1 VDALK
6 EEMTSFDIA
15 ALTPELNQ
23 TIKGT
28 RIDNIYQINP
38 TTLLLKLRQ
47 PSAQLIIEAG
57 EHLHLTSY
65 TLEKPE
71 KPPAFCMALRKYLRN
86 AEVKEVRQ
94 HEFERIIVIK
104 LSAREGESQLISELF
119 GEGNILLVSPENKI
133 LHALAYR
140 RMRDRNIL
148 RGEVFQYPPSSG
160 RNPLHLS
167 RQGFSEIK
175 NLGKLEIVR
184 ALTKFLSIG
193 GLYSEEILLRA
204 HVEKNIP
211 CEALTEPETGRIFEQ
226 LQQLLSTIANGKVK
240 PCIVINE
247 QGEWVDVTSIPLEKY
262 AQFKHKAYSSFNEAL
277 DEYYTEMTLKEK
289 VVEVSKEVKQELARQ
304 QRVLESQQK
313 ALEDSRNKVEQNRKI
328 GDAIYAHFNDLQFLL
343 ERIMN
348 EKRDGKPWNQ
358 IVASIEKENA
368 ARLTPAIHFHS
379 LEPQRLIL
387 NVTVDDLTFPLS
399 LHRSIQANAANYYEK
414 AKKAQNKLEGVEKA
428 LQETQTKIEG
438 LQQKEMKQV
447 RKVAKPLPKRREKL
461 WYEKFRWFH
470 SSDGFLVIGGR
481 DATTNEI
488 LIKKYTAPHDIVFHA
503 DIMGAPFVV
512 IKTEGKP
519 LIEKTITESAQFAA
533 SYSRA
538 WREMMGTVNVYWV
551 SPQQVNKSA
560 PPGQSLRKGSFM
572 IHGRKNY
579 VRNVPLQVAIGVRME
594 EERPSIVG
602 GPPDAIAKQT
612 KIYVQM
618 IPGKQKSSE
627 LAKQIRQLLVKKAS
641 KRIQKQILE
650 IPLGEIQQF
659 IPLGKG
665 QIR

>member
-1 VDALK
+1 
-6 EEMTSFDIA
+6 MTSFDIA

-38 TTLLLKLRQ
+38 TTLLLKLRK

-57 EHLHLTSY
+57 KRLHLTSY

-71 KPPAFCMALRKYLRN
+71 KPPAFCMALRKCLRN
-86 AEVKEVRQ
+86 AEVKEVQQ

-104 LSAREGESQLISELF
+104 LSMREGDFQLISELF
-119 GEGNILLVSPENKI
+119 GEGNIILVSPENKI
-133 LHALAYR
+133 LHALTYR

-148 RGEVFQYPPSSG
+148 RGEVFQHPPSSG
-160 RNPLHLS
+160 RNSLRLS
-167 RQGFSEIK
+167 RQDFGEIK
-175 NLGKLEIVR
+175 SLEKLEIVR

-193 GLYSEEILLRA
+193 GLYAEEILLRA
-204 HVEKNIP
+204 QVEKSIP
-211 CEALTEPETGRIFEQ
+211 AEALTEPEIDRIFEQ
-226 LQQLLSTIANGKVK
+226 LQQLLSTITSGNVK
-240 PCIVINE
+240 PCIVLNE
-247 QGEWVDVTSIPLEKY
+247 QGEWVDVTPILLEKY
-262 AQFKHKAYSSFNEAL
+262 VQFKHKTYSSFNEAL

-289 VVEVSKEVKQELARQ
+289 GVEVSKEVKQELARQ
-304 QRVLESQQK
+304 QRVLESQRK

-343 ERIMN
+343 EKIMN

-358 IVASIEKENA
+358 IVTNIGKEKA

-379 LEPQRLIL
+379 LESQRLTL

-428 LQETQTKIEG
+428 LRETQTKIEET
-438 LQQKEMKQV
+438 QQKEIKEV
-447 RKVAKPLPKRREKL
+447 REVSKPLPKRREKA

-470 SSDGFLVIGGR
+470 SSNGFLVIGGR

-488 LIKKYTAPHDIVFHA
+488 LIKKHTEPHDIVFHA
-503 DIMGAPFVV
+503 DIIGAPFVV

-519 LIEKTITESAQFAA
+519 PTEQTIKEAAQFAA

-538 WREMMGTVNVYWV
+538 WREMMGTVGVYWV
-551 SPQQVNKSA
+551 SPQQVNKSP
-560 PPGQSLRKGSFM
+560 PPGQSLKKGSFM

-579 VRNVPLQVAIGVRME
+579 VRNVPLRVAIGVRME
-594 EERPSIVG
+594 EERPSVIG
-602 GPPDAIAKQT
+602 GPTDAIAKQT
-612 KIYVQM
+612 NIHVQM
-618 IPGKQKSSE
+618 IPGKQKSGD
-627 LAKQIRQLLVKKAS
+627 LAKQIQQLLIKKAP
-641 KRIQKQILE
+641 KHIQKQILE
-650 IPLGEIQQF
+650 VPLGEIQQF

-665 QIR
+665 QII

>member
-1 VDALK
+1 
-6 EEMTSFDIA
+6 MTSFDIT

-23 TIKGT
+23 TIKAA

-38 TTLLLKLRQ
+38 TTLLLKLRK

-57 EHLHLTSY
+57 KRLHLTSY

-71 KPPAFCMALRKYLRN
+71 KPPAFCMALRKYLTN
-86 AEVKEVRQ
+86 AEVKEVQQ

-104 LSAREGESQLISELF
+104 LSAREGDFQLISELF
-119 GEGNILLVSPENKI
+119 GKGNIILVSPENKI

-148 RGEVFQYPPSSG
+148 RGEVFHYPPSSG
-160 RNPLHLS
+160 RNPPRLS
-167 RQGFSEIK
+167 RQDFSEIK
-175 NLGKLEIVR
+175 SLRKLEIVR

-193 GLYSEEILLRA
+193 GLYAEEILLRA
-204 HVEKNIP
+204 HVEKSFP
-211 CEALTEPETGRIFEQ
+211 CEALTESEIDRIFEQ
-226 LQQLLSTIANGKVK
+226 LQQLLSIIASGNLK

-247 QGEWVDVTSIPLEKY
+247 QGELVDVTPIPLEKY
-262 AQFKHKAYSSFNEAL
+262 AQFKHKTYGSFNEAL
-277 DEYYTEMTLKEK
+277 DEYYTEITLKGK
-289 VVEVSKEVKQELARQ
+289 AVEVSKKVKQELARQ
-304 QRVLESQQK
+304 QRVLESQRK

-328 GDAIYAHFNDLQFLL
+328 GDAIYAHFNDLQLLL

-348 EKRDGKPWNQ
+348 EKRDGKPWNH
-358 IVASIEKENA
+358 IVMNIEKERGA
-368 ARLTPAIHFHS
+368 GPTSAIHFHS

-414 AKKAQNKLEGVEKA
+414 AKKAQNKLEGIEKA
-428 LQETQTKIEG
+428 LQETQTKIEE
-438 LQQKEMKQV
+438 LQRQEMKRV
-447 RKVAKPLPKRREKL
+447 REASKPLPKRREKA
-461 WYEKFRWFH
+461 WYEKFRWFR

-488 LIKKYTAPHDIVFHA
+488 LIKKHTESHDIVFHA
-503 DIMGAPFVV
+503 DIVGAPFVV

-519 LIEKTITESAQFAA
+519 PTEQTIKESAQFAA

-538 WREMMGTVNVYWV
+538 WREIIGTVNVYWV
-551 SPQQVNKSA
+551 YPQQVSKSA
-560 PPGQSLRKGSFM
+560 PPGQSLKKGSFM

-579 VRNVPLQVAIGVRME
+579 VRNVPLRVAIGVRME
-594 EERPSIVG
+594 EERPFIIG
-602 GPPDAIAKQT
+602 GPIDAIAKQT
-612 KIYVQM
+612 NIYVLM
-618 IPGKQKSSE
+618 IPGKQKSGE
-627 LAKQIRQLLVKKAS
+627 LAKQIRQLLVKKAP
-641 KRIQKQILE
+641 KGIEKQILE
-650 IPLGEIQQF
+650 ISLDEVQQF

-665 QIR
+665 QIT